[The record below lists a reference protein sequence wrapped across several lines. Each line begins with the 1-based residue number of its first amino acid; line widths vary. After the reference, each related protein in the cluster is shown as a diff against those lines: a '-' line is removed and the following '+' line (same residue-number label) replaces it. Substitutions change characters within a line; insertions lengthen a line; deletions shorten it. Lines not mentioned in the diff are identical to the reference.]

1 MRSTIDR
8 VNANARLHSVLGRA
22 SAIATKYG
30 HDEMAA
36 DFAAAQAR
44 VAALPVVRLRQIN
57 RVPGTMPT
65 MPARCGPRRIT
76 TARAFAHRRGVLPRV
91 QDSGAVRNGIPMRRH
106 AASPLPAPLAMR
118 AGAGRPAPEVRDAG
132 AQPPTLGGRYGRGG
146 ARPRDGPAAVG

>member
-1 MRSTIDR
+1 MSAT
-8 VNANARLHSVLGRA
+8 ARLHSVLGRA
-22 SAIATKYG
+22 SAIAAKYG

-44 VAALPVVRLRQIN
+44 VAARRVVRLRQIT
-57 RVPGTMPT
+57 RVPGTMPA
-65 MPARCGPRRIT
+65 MPARARARRIT
-76 TARAFAHRRGVLPRV
+76 TVRAFAHRRGETPRV

-106 AASPLPAPLAMR
+106 AASPLPALLAMR

-146 ARPRDGPAAVG
+146 ARARDGPAAAG